1 MGNSVKALIVP
12 LLLATGLL
20 NAQTAEPRTTF
31 RVKYV
36 AKESIYLDGGSEDG
50 LSEGMKLTLERAKE
64 GEALLNAR
72 TIGEATVIA
81 VASGSAACRVESA
94 DVAIQKGDLARFS
107 AQDTETLRYLTSS
120 ENSRKYAQ
128 VVTFTEDDPL
138 EAELRAEIP
147 RPPLPE
153 INRMRG
159 RIGFEHSAI
168 QDHSGSGYRSY
179 QNGLSVRVEMTRLG
193 GTYWNFTGY
202 WRGRMN
208 SRYVPGQLET
218 LSDLLNRTYHIGLYY
233 NNPDSPYQIGVG
245 RLLLPWAGSLSTL
258 DGGYFARRLTP
269 SATIGVFGGST
280 PDPTSWNYAPDRRIL
295 GVFSSFEKGSYD
307 RVLYNGTAGIAQ
319 TRRLGRPERDFAF
332 FENTLFLGRGLS
344 VYHNLEADY
353 EREGRLGADSTG
365 AVVTRSFVSLRLRP
379 HRGISFDLNHNYFRN
394 TPSFDARL
402 VGTGLVDRFL
412 FQGFSGGVRFELPAQ
427 SAIYANLGK
436 SQRQGDER
444 ASWNYLYGF
453 TLGHLPWV
461 DVRADFRTSR
471 FNSSFGSGSY
481 DSISLTRQIADTLR
495 FELQM
500 GQQELHSPF
509 TDQSRAR
516 FVNTTLDWLLGLHYV
531 LGGGVVFYRG
541 DIQAY
546 DQFFFN
552 LGYRF

>member
-1 MGNSVKALIVP
+1 MRNSPRALVVA
-12 LLLATGLL
+12 LLLVAALSS
-20 NAQTAEPRTTF
+20 AQTPEPRTTF

-81 VASGSAACRVESA
+81 VASTSAACRVESA
-94 DVAIQKGDLARFS
+94 DVTIQKGDLARLS
-107 AQDTETLRYLTSS
+107 AQDTETLRYLLSS

-168 QDHSGSGYRSY
+168 QDRSGSGYRSY
-179 QNGLSVRVEMTRLG
+179 QNGLAVRVEMTRLG
-193 GTYWNFTGY
+193 GTHWNFTGY

-208 SRYVPGQLET
+208 SRFVPGQVDT

-269 SATIGVFGGST
+269 STTVGVFGGST
-280 PDPTSWNYAPDRRIL
+280 PDPTSWNYAPDRRIV
-295 GVFSSFEKGSYD
+295 GVFSSLEKGSFD
-307 RVLYNGTAGIAQ
+307 RVLYNGTAGVAQ

-332 FENTLFLGRGLS
+332 FENTLFFGRAVS

-353 EREGRLGADSTG
+353 EREGQFGADATG
-365 AVVTRSFVSLRLRP
+365 PAVTRSFVSFRARP
-379 HRGISFDLNHNYFRN
+379 HRRFSFDLNHNYFRN
-394 TPSFDARL
+394 VPSFDTRL

-427 SAIYANLGK
+427 SAVYANLGK
-436 SQRQGDER
+436 SQREGDER

-481 DSISLTRQIADTLR
+481 DSISLMRQIADSLR

-500 GQQELHSPF
+500 GRQELHSPF

-516 FVNTTLDWLLGLHYV
+516 FVNATLDWLLGLHYV
-531 LGGGVVFYRG
+531 LGGGVIFYRG

>member
-1 MGNSVKALIVP
+1 M
-12 LLLATGLL
+12 
-20 NAQTAEPRTTF
+20 EF

-36 AKESIYLDGGSEDG
+36 AKESIYVDGGSEDG
-50 LSEGMKLTLERAKE
+50 LSEGMKITLERAAE

-72 TIGEATVIA
+72 TVGEATVIA
-81 VASGSAACRVESA
+81 VAKTSAACRVDSA
-94 DVAIQKGDLARFS
+94 DEEIRIGDIARLS
-107 AQDTETLRYLTSS
+107 AQDAETLRYLLSS

-159 RIGFEHSAI
+159 RVSFEHSAI
-168 QDHSGSGYRSY
+168 NDRGGSGYRSY
-179 QNGLSVRVEMTRLG
+179 QNGLAVRLEMTRLG
-193 GTYWNFTGY
+193 GTYWNLTGY

-208 SRYVPGQLET
+208 SRFAPGQLQT
-218 LSDLLNRTYHIGLYY
+218 LNDLLNRTYHIGLFY
-233 NNPDSPYQIGVG
+233 NNPGSPYQIGVG

-269 SATIGVFGGST
+269 VATVGVFGGST

-295 GVFSSFEKGSYD
+295 GVFSNFEKGSFD
-307 RVLYNGTAGIAQ
+307 QVLYNGTAGVAQ
-319 TRRLGRPERDFAF
+319 TRRQGRPERDFAF
-332 FENTLFLGRGLS
+332 FENTLFFGRALS

-353 EREGRLGADSTG
+353 EREGRFGADSTG
-365 AVVTRSFVSLRLRP
+365 PAVARSFVSFRARP
-379 HRGISFDLNHNYFRN
+379 HRRISFDVNHNYFRN
-394 TPSFDARL
+394 VPSFDSRL

-427 SAIYANLGK
+427 SAIYANVGK
-436 SQRQGDER
+436 SQRDGDER

-453 TLGHLPWV
+453 TLGHLPWI
-461 DVRADFRTSR
+461 DLRADFRTSR
-471 FNSSFGSGSY
+471 FSSSFGSGSY
-481 DSISLTRQIADTLR
+481 HSIALMRQIVDRLR

-500 GQQELHSPF
+500 GQQNLNSPF
-509 TDQSRAR
+509 SDQSRAR
-516 FVNTTLDWLLGLHYV
+516 FVNATVDWLLGAHYV
-531 LGGGVVFYRG
+531 LGGGVIFYRG

-546 DQFFFN
+546 DQYFLN